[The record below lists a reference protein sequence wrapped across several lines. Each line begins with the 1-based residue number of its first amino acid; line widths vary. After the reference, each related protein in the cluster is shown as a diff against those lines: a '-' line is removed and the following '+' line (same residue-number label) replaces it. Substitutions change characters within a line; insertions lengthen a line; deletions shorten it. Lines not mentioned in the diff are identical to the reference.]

1 MRKLLHYTEDEL
13 ARKWCGMH
21 GLASMWEAPDS
32 ASWNL
37 LKDNVKIGLRAWY
50 TRLLREAPG
59 GTVPVRDL
67 WTKVDVCEPIAHSGY
82 AIELPS
88 EGYRTVAVQMEEWA
102 EPVWTFHPLLSA
114 AHRRQ
119 SSPLRRSTP
128 SDPVA
133 VHTGNLLLLYGFDR
147 VPEKGTLP
155 MKLLMTA
162 RPDDGS
168 YEFEAGIFP
177 GPEILRDFMWDRLC

>member
-13 ARKWCGMH
+13 ARKWCEMH

-37 LKDNVKIGLRAWY
+37 LKDNVKTGLRAWY

-59 GTVPVRDL
+59 YTVPVRDL

-88 EGYRTVAVQMEEWA
+88 EGYRPVAVQMEGWA
-102 EPVWTFHPLLSA
+102 EPVLTFHPLLSA

-162 RPDDGS
+162 RPEDGG

-177 GPEILRDFMWDRLC
+177 GPEILGDYMQARPF